1 MLLIVG
7 FGLLIGLALGLTGG
21 GGSIFAVPLLIYG
34 LGVEPLS
41 AITLSLATVSVVA
54 LFGAADAIHR
64 GVVELRVGTIF
75 AVGGV
80 VTAPLGVRLAGGFSD
95 TTILYSFSVLMVIV
109 ALVMWRN
116 ARKNPEIASVVRADY
131 ESSEVDGGPVCRLS
145 SDQRVTLS
153 APCSVV
159 LVVVGAVTGVLAGF
173 FGVGGGFIIVPAL
186 TLVTQLS
193 IHRAVATSLY
203 VIALVGASGFGSALL
218 AGRELPGQL
227 MLLFTFG
234 GLIGLWLGRKSAG
247 RIAGPRLQ
255 QFFALMMIM
264 VVAFI
269 WAAE

>member
-41 AITLSLATVSVVA
+41 AITLSLATVTTVA
-54 LFGAADAIHR
+54 LFGAVGAIR
-64 GVVELRVGTIF
+64 SGVVELRVGTIF
-75 AVGGV
+75 AIGGV
-80 VTAPLGVRLAGGFSD
+80 VAAPLGVKLAGYFSG
-95 TTILYSFSVLMVIV
+95 TMILYSFSVLMVVV

-116 ARKNPEIASVVRADY
+116 AKRNPQVTSVVRADY
-131 ESSEVDGGPVCRLS
+131 ASPEADGGPVCRLS

-153 APCSVV
+153 APCSLV
-159 LVVVGAVTGVLAGF
+159 LVVVGAVTGILAGF
-173 FGVGGGFIIVPAL
+173 FGVGGGFVIVPAL

-203 VIALVGASGFGSALL
+203 VIALIGASGLGSALL

-227 MLLFTFG
+227 TVLFTLG
-234 GLIGLWLGRKSAG
+234 GVAGLWVGRKLAG
-247 RIAGPRLQ
+247 RVAGPRLQ

-269 WAAE
+269 WTAE